1 MKILITGGSGFIGTH
16 LSEYLLNKGHRVCA
30 VGRSENPR
38 RIRHDKYRY
47 ITADT
52 TQPGKWQEEV
62 GEAEAVV
69 NLAGATIFNR
79 WSTKYKKKIYD
90 SRILT
95 TRHVVSSLSENRSL
109 TLCSASGA
117 GYYGDRGDDILTES
131 ETIGQNFLA
140 SVSRDW
146 ENEAQQ
152 ASSKGVRVAV
162 MRFGVVLGKNGG
174 ALAKMIPAFKM
185 FVGGSL
191 GSGNQWFPWMH
202 LEDLMAAILF
212 ILEHEDASGPFNFC
226 APNPV
231 QYRDLAKT
239 LGKVLRRPSFMPA
252 PAFMI
257 RLAMGEFGEVFL
269 SSQRMLP
276 DRLLKSGFSFQY
288 PDLKGAIQAVVAE

>member
-1 MKILITGGSGFIGTH
+1 MKILITGGSGFIGTN
-16 LSEYLLNKGHRVCA
+16 LSEYLLQNGHRVCA
-30 VGRSENPR
+30 IARSDDPH
-38 RIRHDKYRY
+38 RIRHDGYRY
-47 ITADT
+47 ISADT
-52 TQPGKWQEEV
+52 TQPGEWQEEV
-62 GEAEAVV
+62 GEADAVV
-69 NLAGATIFNR
+69 NLTGATIFHR
-79 WSTKYKKKIYD
+79 WTTKYKKKIYN

-95 TRHVVSSLSENRSL
+95 TRHVVASLPKDKNV

-117 GYYGDRGDDILTES
+117 GYYGDRGDDPLTED

-140 SVSRDW
+140 DVSKDW

-152 ASSKGVRVAV
+152 ATTKGVRVAV

-174 ALAKMIPAFKM
+174 ALAKMIPAFKL
-185 FVGGSL
+185 FVGGPL

-212 ILEHEDASGPFNFC
+212 ILERQDVSGPFNFC

-231 QYRDLAKT
+231 QYRELAKT
-239 LGKVLRRPSFMPA
+239 LGKVLGRPSFMPA

-276 DRLLKSGFSFQY
+276 DRLLKAGFSFQY
-288 PDLKGAIQAVVAE
+288 PDLRGAIQAIVAE